1 MQRLQAFLEQMSR
14 VTVYVG
20 GALLLLSALMVSVE
34 VVMRKVFLQSLQG
47 ADEFSGYVLAVTVT
61 WAFSYALY
69 RRAHI
74 RIDALYVHLP
84 YRVCCVLDVV
94 ALLSLAIF
102 FSIMAWLS
110 VEVLLESIRLNAQ
123 ANTVRRTPLWIPQSI
138 WVAGLIF
145 FVINIYVLL
154 IRSASMLF
162 RGQFEQVRA
171 LAGAPSVTEEI
182 EEELHLRSHQQDD
195 SARAHQLDRQIGGGT
210 H

>member
-1 MQRLQAFLEQMSR
+1 MQRLQAFLEQMCR

-20 GALLLLSALMVSVE
+20 GVLLILSAVVVSVE
-34 VVMRKVFLQSLQG
+34 VISRKVFLYSLQG
-47 ADEFSGYVLAVTVT
+47 ADEFSGYVLAITVA

-94 ALLSLAIF
+94 ALFSLAVF

-110 VEVLLESIRLNAQ
+110 VEVVLESVRLGAQ

-154 IRSASMLF
+154 IRSATMLF
-162 RGQFEQVRA
+162 NGQFEQVRA
-171 LAGAPSVTEEI
+171 LAGAPSVI
-182 EEELHLRSHQQDD
+182 EEVEQELHMRSHQRDD
-195 SARAHQLDRQIGGGT
+195 TARADELGRQTGGGT